1 MILLDT
7 NVISEPTKLVPD
19 LNVRAWLDSQD
30 VSSLYAASTSIAEVF
45 LGIETMPEGL
55 RKTRLRQ
62 RTSDL
67 LDLLFGTRILPFDEA
82 AAKAYASLL
91 ARARA
96 KGRSILMAD
105 GQIAAIAQVHG
116 LAVAT
121 RDTSPFEAAGIP
133 IIDPWKL

>member
-133 IIDPWKL
+133 VIDPWKL

>member
-7 NVISEPTKLVPD
+7 NVISEPTKLAPD

-121 RDTSPFEAAGIP
+121 RDTSPFEAAGISV
-133 IIDPWKL
+133 IDPWKL